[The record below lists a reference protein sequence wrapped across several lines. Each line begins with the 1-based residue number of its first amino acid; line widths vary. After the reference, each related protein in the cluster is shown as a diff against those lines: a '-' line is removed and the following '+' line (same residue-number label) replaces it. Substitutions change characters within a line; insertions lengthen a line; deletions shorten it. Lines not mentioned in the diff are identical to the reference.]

1 MLDRLL
7 DNDEFA
13 LLMKT
18 HVYECLDFLLQSK
31 THFSVLVNLPLVKF
45 EPELPERVKIGF
57 NAPALLFTLAGYTFE
72 SAELTREELNF
83 EAGFG
88 NENFASV
95 VSFPLGA
102 VVQILVENSPVLV
115 NFAIYK
121 KPVRPHADKNKTQKS
136 MFVFMSNPNNKEFL
150 KGKK

>member
-1 MLDRLL
+1 M
-7 DNDEFA
+7 
-13 LLMKT
+13 
-18 HVYECLDFLLQSK
+18 
-31 THFSVLVNLPLVKF
+31 LVNLPLVKF
-45 EPELPERVKIGF
+45 EPELPERVKSGF

-121 KPVRPHADKNKTQKS
+121 KSVRLHADKNKTQKS
-136 MFVFMSNPNNKEFL
+136 MSVFMSNPNNKEFL